1 MNEEYVLTITA
12 LDHEREEVVETEVFA
27 DERSAREAYEA
38 LDLSTVEDGD
48 RPSRWHA
55 KALDRDGVVLEHEEE
70 YVLTISALTDESE
83 EILKIET
90 FANETSARAAY
101 EALDLGAVA
110 DVDHPSRRH
119 AKSLEHEGIS
129 LGYEETD

>member
-38 LDLSTVEDGD
+38 LDL
-48 RPSRWHA
+48 
-55 KALDRDGVVLEHEEE
+55 
-70 YVLTISALTDESE
+70 
-83 EILKIET
+83 
-90 FANETSARAAY
+90 
-101 EALDLGAVA
+101 GAVA
-110 DVDHPSRRH
+110 DVDHPSWRH

>member
-12 LDHEREEVVETEVFA
+12 LDHEREEIVRMDSFHDEASAREAYDEFDLGSFRDWESPLRWYAKALDRDGIVLEYEEEYVLTLSALTDEDEEVLKMEAFA
-27 DERSAREAYEA
+27 DERSARE
-38 LDLSTVEDGD
+38 
-48 RPSRWHA
+48 
-55 KALDRDGVVLEHEEE
+55 
-70 YVLTISALTDESE
+70 
-83 EILKIET
+83 
-90 FANETSARAAY
+90 AY

-110 DVDHPSRRH
+110 DVDHPSWRH